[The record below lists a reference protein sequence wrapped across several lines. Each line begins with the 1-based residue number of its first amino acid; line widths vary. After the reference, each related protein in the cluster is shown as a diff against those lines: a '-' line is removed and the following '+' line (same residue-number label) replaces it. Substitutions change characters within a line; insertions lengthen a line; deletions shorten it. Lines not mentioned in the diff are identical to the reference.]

1 MRTVRTHF
9 NRFIIALLSL
19 CLLVNI
25 TGCDEL
31 MDSFTIEDIE
41 VFVNESFTQFLSNPS
56 QTDLNSLSRKKY
68 ETSLSD
74 EQLDVFYYSLKHVS
88 FEITG
93 TEVGSSRE
101 SGKCTVEFLNVPD
114 ISRLDQ
120 TAGTFDELKASID
133 KLDTTTVKIKF
144 KLVKDGG
151 QWLFKDISDF
161 WDEFLPLYEEIC
173 VLEKDGNP
181 ANITPEYVAS
191 FLVESVWYDPIYAN
205 PLTKN
210 TIETPTALINVLYF
224 NKPMNLDLSYKL
236 FFGGEKI
243 YSGDIT
249 VINRVVAEVQLDS
262 MVVTGN
268 SKYQQ
273 GEYKIEYYIGE
284 EMIAESPVIVVK

>member
-74 EQLDVFYYSLKHVS
+74 EQLDVFYYSLRHVS

-144 KLVKDGG
+144 KLVQDGG

-161 WDEFLPLYEEIC
+161 WD
-173 VLEKDGNP
+173 
-181 ANITPEYVAS
+181 
-191 FLVESVWYDPIYAN
+191 AN